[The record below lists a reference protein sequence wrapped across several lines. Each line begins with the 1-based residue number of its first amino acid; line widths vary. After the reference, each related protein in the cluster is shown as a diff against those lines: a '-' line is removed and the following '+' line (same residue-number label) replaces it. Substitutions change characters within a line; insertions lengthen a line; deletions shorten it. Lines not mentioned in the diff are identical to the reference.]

1 MNDLATRPAERKQP
15 LYSKARH
22 DEILRRNNRLAAL
35 VRAGNTLKD
44 AARAVGLSSPAASQ
58 VVRLYGIE
66 FKCGRPRHG
75 GR

>member
-1 MNDLATRPAERKQP
+1 VNHLATRPAERKPP
-15 LYSKARH
+15 LHSKEWH
-22 DEILRRNNRLAAL
+22 DEILRRNNRLADL
-35 VRAGNTLKD
+35 VRSGMTLKD
-44 AARAVGLSSPAASQ
+44 AAQKVGLSSPRASQ